1 MDTLGYQALVHD
13 RLVASGYTV
22 RSAPPSAL
30 VGYRRDFRVRWFATT
45 LHLLVHVA
53 TTPHVTAD
61 GLARFTRASLDHA
74 KLAHGG
80 MRGMQSGVGVV
91 SVVVGDSADEDAH
104 AYALTTT
111 VRDFAAFAWPAVV
124 DLDAQVRSS
133 RTAGPMVGAVYNSW
147 MRAQIDALL
156 PQPDAL
162 VGADPR

>member
-30 VGYRRDFRVRWFATT
+30 VGYLRDR
-45 LHLLVHVA
+45 
-53 TTPHVTAD
+53 
-61 GLARFTRASLDHA
+61 
-74 KLAHGG
+74 
-80 MRGMQSGVGVV
+80 
-91 SVVVGDSADEDAH
+91 
-104 AYALTTT
+104 
-111 VRDFAAFAWPAVV
+111 
-124 DLDAQVRSS
+124 
-133 RTAGPMVGAVYNSW
+133 PMGGAVDNSW